1 MFNTRVAGCA
11 KVQSL
16 ASAKRSIRL
25 FRLFLREQRDPDLF
39 YSAFAA
45 DSVAM
50 LAATVDL
57 PGRTVLDVGGG
68 PGFFARSFAREGA
81 SYVGVELDVP
91 TDSPPEAFSV
101 RGSGTALPVR
111 TASID
116 VAYCSNVLEHVANG
130 WRLADELVRVTRP
143 GGTIF
148 LSFTPWWSPWG
159 GHETAPWHYLGGRR
173 AADRYAR
180 RTGHRPKNDFGR
192 SLFGYRASA
201 ALRWASNNPDV
212 ELILAYPRYHPWWAW
227 WVVAVPGLREVA
239 SWNLALVLK
248 KR

>member
-1 MFNTRVAGCA
+1 M
-11 KVQSL
+11 
-16 ASAKRSIRL
+16 
-25 FRLFLREQRDPDLF
+25 FRLFLREQSDPDGF

-50 LAATVDL
+50 LAAAVELSGT
-57 PGRTVLDVGGG
+57 TVLDVGGG

-111 TASID
+111 TASVD
-116 VAYCSNVLEHVANG
+116 VAYCSNVLEHVADG

-148 LSFTPWWSPWG
+148 LSFTPWWSTWG

-180 RTGHRPKNDFGR
+180 RRGRRPKNDFGH

-201 ALRWASNNPDV
+201 ALRWASNNPHV
-212 ELILAYPRYHPWWAW
+212 ELIRAYPRYHPWWAW
-227 WVVAVPGLREVA
+227 WVVAIPGLRELA
-239 SWNLALVLK
+239 TWNLALVLQ